1 MMFTI
6 VFPDVT
12 NLNWMR
18 QIRSINL
25 NKFFNA
31 FECMTGTI
39 GLESKN
45 LGANVPQK
53 LNELNLCAVNTAF
66 SQRWMCDGNLCK
78 TLKPKCSRTKTDND
92 EKQTSIDLC
101 CCRVRHVH
109 LHFHFECGSFCVNT
123 TVITLKVF

>member
-45 LGANVPQK
+45 LGANIPQK

-66 SQRWMCDGNLCK
+66 SQRWMVTG
-78 TLKPKCSRTKTDND
+78 
-92 EKQTSIDLC
+92 I
-101 CCRVRHVH
+101 
-109 LHFHFECGSFCVNT
+109 CV
-123 TVITLKVF
+123 KH